1 MRGKE
6 IETEIERRKMQD
18 IRRLE
23 RNRKEKDE
31 RKGKR
36 DVNAV
41 ERKKMQRKG
50 ERDIKRKYEYAEERK
65 KRQK

>member
-1 MRGKE
+1 
-6 IETEIERRKMQD
+6 MQD

>member
-6 IETEIERRKMQD
+6 IETEIERMKMQD

-31 RKGKR
+31 RKRKR

-41 ERKKMQRKG
+41 ERKKMQRKV
-50 ERDIKRKYEYAEERK
+50 
-65 KRQK
+65 